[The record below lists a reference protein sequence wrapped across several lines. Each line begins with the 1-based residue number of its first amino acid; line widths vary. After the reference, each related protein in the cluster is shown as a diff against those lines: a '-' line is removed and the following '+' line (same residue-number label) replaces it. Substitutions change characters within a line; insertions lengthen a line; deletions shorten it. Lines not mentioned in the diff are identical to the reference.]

1 LTRIAR
7 GQQQESATNAPDSPP
22 VTLFSARGARCRI
35 NYSLTKLA
43 DC

>member
-1 LTRIAR
+1 MGRS
-7 GQQQESATNAPDSPP
+7 QQQESATNAPDSLPFA
-22 VTLFSARGARCRI
+22 LFSARSARCRI

>member
-1 LTRIAR
+1 LTRMAR
-7 GQQQESATNAPDSPP
+7 DRQQESATNAPDSQP
-22 VTLFSARGARCRI
+22 VTVFFARSAGCRI

>member
-1 LTRIAR
+1 MRIGR
-7 GQQQESATNAPDSPP
+7 GQQQESATNTPDLPQ
-22 VTLFSARGARCRI
+22 VTPFSARSARCRI